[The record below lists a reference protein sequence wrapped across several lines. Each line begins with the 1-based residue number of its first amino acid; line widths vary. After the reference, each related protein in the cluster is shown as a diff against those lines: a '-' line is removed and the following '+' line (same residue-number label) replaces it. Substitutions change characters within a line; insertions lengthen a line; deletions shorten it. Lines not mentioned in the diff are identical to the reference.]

1 VVSVLVTANDQ
12 KFTYA
17 GIFCGLTAVI
27 GTGIA
32 ILPRIIDIASGLLGL
47 SRRREISEE
56 QHEEK

>member
-1 VVSVLVTANDQ
+1 MLMCAVLISANDQ

-32 ILPRIIDIASGLLGL
+32 IMPRVVEIL
-47 SRRREISEE
+47 SRRRGIEDKD
-56 QHEEK
+56 QEK